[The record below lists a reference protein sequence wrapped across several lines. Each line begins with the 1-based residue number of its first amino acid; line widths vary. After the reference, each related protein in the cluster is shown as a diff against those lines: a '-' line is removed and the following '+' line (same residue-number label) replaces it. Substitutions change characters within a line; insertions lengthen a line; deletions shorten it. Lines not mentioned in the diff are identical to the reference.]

1 MKSVW
6 DAAVHA
12 ELLARTAALRP
23 ETPPQW
29 GRLTCARMLV
39 HVTDAL
45 AMYMGNVPAAGKW
58 TPLRYAPL
66 KQAFIYVLPIPRNVP
81 TAPELLSRAPGSWEE
96 EQERFTRTLAD
107 FCGHRLRAEWPQ
119 HPIFGRL
126 TPRAIGV
133 LAYKHTDHHLR
144 QFGA

>member
-6 DAAVHA
+6 DPRLEA

-23 ETPPQW
+23 GTPPQW
-29 GRLTCARMLV
+29 GRLTCARMVV

-45 AMYMGNVPAAGKW
+45 TMYMGQVSAAGRW
-58 TPLRYAPL
+58 TPLRHAPL

-81 TAPELLSRAPGSWEE
+81 TAPELLSRDPGSWDE
-96 EQERFTRTLAD
+96 EQDRFARTLTA
-107 FCGHRLRAEWPQ
+107 FCRHRSRAEWPL